1 MNLPNPTQGM
11 STEAQLLGD
20 LIEQTKQ
27 QGVYQE
33 VQLKTDQYSQKP
45 GGVAFKRSE
54 KTSKKPL
61 EKIQA
66 DDKTGLSGVNAK
78 LTQGGPISKALMV
91 QAEQEKV
98 ERKARLEQAQETNL
112 TFNEGGRFEKVQ
124 QKIGEKTS
132 ELFVSGLQK
141 TTDAL
146 THGTKTGMAQFNK
159 GISELTN
166 GLGELGPAVTMVQ
179 TAFNKVRAVF
189 DLFIGTFR
197 FLTELHGMFKKFM
210 GKSSE
215 NVDEDSLKEA
225 AKVGLEETKDNL
237 EGLGID
243 IADGEGS
250 GVSYP
255 ALRKTIVAALI
266 DYDDLKEAGMPSL
279 RGSVREGLGKVAG
292 DRGVKGDDGF
302 MSFDYDLSNA
312 DDDGES
318 ASEKAKQRLR
328 ERAEDKLRKE
338 QLKETKKG
346 NVDSKK
352 TGKKSVGLLG
362 RIGGAAF
369 SIIALIALAIAAIKS
384 LKFGFQNLFN
394 FGSDNVNA
402 LTGLTSGITGGVS
415 GFISGLT
422 RGGTNLRT
430 LSRPGTNVGL
440 VRSSTSPSG
449 FRNPAGTPRGGAFA
463 SVSRGSRALAY
474 GAQGLRALPVAA
486 AVVDTGLDLKG
497 QMDNRA
503 ALEEAY
509 NNQIPLPLDGPGA
522 PDRPLTQEEYET
534 LVKADKA
541 NKAGSFGKGAG
552 GLAGGL
558 AGAATGAKFGGFLG
572 SFLGPVGTAIGAGAG
587 AIIGGIGGA
596 FFGGRAGDA
605 IATET
610 AEAVQGIQELDSQD
624 LMNRINAEV
633 QATKIEDV
641 ANVGDLTAEVNETKE
656 VLGDNSRKNTFYN
669 ADSSVNNSNNT
680 ENIYGLNDDFEDTR
694 LFKYNRVGYGYS
706 LG

>member
-91 QAEQEKV
+91 QADQEKA
-98 ERKARLEQAQETNL
+98 ERKIQLEQAQETNT
-112 TFNEGGRFEKVQ
+112 TFREGGKFQQVQ
-124 QKIGEKTS
+124 EKIGEKTS

-197 FLTELHGMFKKFM
+197 FLTELPGMFTKFM
-210 GKSSE
+210 GKKDE
-215 NVDEDSLKEA
+215 IVDEDSLKEA
-225 AKVGLEETKDNL
+225 AEGGLEATKDNL

-302 MSFDYDLSNA
+302 MSFDYDLSN

-346 NVDSKK
+346 NVDRKK

-384 LKFGFQNLFN
+384 LKFGFQNIFN
-394 FGSDNVNA
+394 TGSDNVNA
-402 LTGLTSGITGGVS
+402 LTGLTTGITGGVS
-415 GFISGLT
+415 GFISGIT

-440 VRSSTSPSG
+440 RTSTTSPTG
-449 FRNPAGTPRGGAFA
+449 FRNSAGQFA
-463 SVSRGSRALAY
+463 RVSRGSRALAY
-474 GAQGLRALPVAA
+474 GATGLRALPFVAG
-486 AVVDTGLDLKG
+486 AVDAGLDLKG

-534 LVKADKA
+534 LVKADRA
-541 NKAGSFGKGAG
+541 NKAGSVGKGVGGVAG
-552 GLAGGL
+552 GF
-558 AGAATGAKFGGFLG
+558 AGAATGAKIGGFFG
-572 SFLGPVGTAIGAGAG
+572 SFLGPVGTAIGAAGG
-587 AIIGGIGGA
+587 AIVGGVIGA
-596 FFGGRAGDA
+596 FAGGRAGDA
-605 IATET
+605 AATET
-610 AEAVQGIQELDSQD
+610 AEAIQGIQELDSQD

>member
-1 MNLPNPTQGM
+1 MNLPSPTQGM

-20 LIEQTKQ
+20 LIEQSKK

-91 QAEQEKV
+91 QAEQEKID
-98 ERKARLEQAQETNL
+98 RKTRLEQAQETNL

-146 THGTKTGMAQFNK
+146 THGTNTGMAQFNK

-179 TAFNKVRAVF
+179 TAFNKVRAVL

-197 FLTELHGMFKKFM
+197 FLTELPGMFTRFM

-215 NVDEDSLKEA
+215 IVDEDSLKEA
-225 AKVGLEETKDNL
+225 AKGGLEETKDNL

-266 DYDDLKEAGMPSL
+266 DYDDLKEVGMPSL
-279 RGSVREGLGKVAG
+279 RDAVREGLGKVAG
-292 DRGVKGDDGF
+292 DRGEVGDDGF
-302 MSFDYDLSNA
+302 MSFDKDLSNA

-318 ASEKAKQRLR
+318 ASEKAKQRVR
-328 ERAEDKLRKE
+328 ERAEEKLRKE
-338 QLKETKKG
+338 QLKETKSG
-346 NVDSKK
+346 NVDRKK

-384 LKFGFQNLFN
+384 LKFGFKNIFN
-394 FGSDNVNA
+394 TGSDNVNA
-402 LTGLTSGITGGVS
+402 LTGLTTGITGGIS
-415 GFISGLT
+415 GFISGIT
-422 RGGTNLRT
+422 RGGTNLKT

-440 VRSSTSPSG
+440 RASTTSPTG
-449 FRNPAGTPRGGAFA
+449 FRNTAGQFA
-463 SVSRGSRALAY
+463 KVSRTSRALSY
-474 GAQGLRALPVAA
+474 GATGLRALPFVAG
-486 AVVDTGLDLKG
+486 AVDAGLDLKG

-509 NNQIPLPLDGPGA
+509 NNKIPLPLDGPGA

-534 LVKADKA
+534 LVKADRA
-541 NKAGSFGKGAG
+541 NKAGSVGKGVG
-552 GLAGGL
+552 GVAGGL

-572 SFLGPVGTAIGAGAG
+572 SFLGPVGTAIGAAGG
-587 AIIGGIGGA
+587 AIVGGVIGA
-596 FFGGRAGDA
+596 FAGGRAGDA
-605 IATET
+605 AATET
-610 AEAVQGIQELDSQD
+610 AEAIQGIQELDSQD

-706 LG
+706 IS

>member
-91 QAEQEKV
+91 QADQEKA
-98 ERKARLEQAQETNL
+98 ERKIQLEQAQETNT
-112 TFNEGGRFEKVQ
+112 TFREGGKFQQVQ
-124 QKIGEKTS
+124 EKIGEKTS

-197 FLTELHGMFKKFM
+197 FLTELPGMFTKFM
-210 GKSSE
+210 GKKDE
-215 NVDEDSLKEA
+215 IVDEDSLKEA
-225 AKVGLEETKDNL
+225 AKGGLEETKDNL

-302 MSFDYDLSNA
+302 MSFDYDLSN

-338 QLKETKKG
+338 QLKETKAG
-346 NVDSKK
+346 NVDRKK

-415 GFISGLT
+415 GFISGIT
-422 RGGTNLRT
+422 RGGTNLKT

-440 VRSSTSPSG
+440 RTSTTSPTG
-449 FRNPAGTPRGGAFA
+449 FRNSAGQFA
-463 SVSRGSRALAY
+463 RVSRGSRALAY
-474 GAQGLRALPVAA
+474 GATGLRALPFVAG
-486 AVVDTGLDLKG
+486 AVDAGLDLKG

-534 LVKADKA
+534 LVKADRA
-541 NKAGSFGKGAG
+541 NKAGSVGKGAG

-558 AGAATGAKFGGFLG
+558 AGAATGAKIGGFFG
-572 SFLGPVGTAIGAGAG
+572 SFLGPVGTAIGAAGG
-587 AIIGGIGGA
+587 AIVGGVIGA
-596 FFGGRAGDA
+596 FAGGRAGDA
-605 IATET
+605 AATET
-610 AEAVQGIQELDSQD
+610 AEAIQGIQELDSQD